1 MRFSAQLNSRRNV
14 LPGTCRYLEPTRKN
28 RDTCVLLDSERT
40 ICTATSNEVAP
51 SDLRFRKSKLANSAK
66 LFLIPSLKTISTPSN
81 HVTRQQKV
89 RNTLLDRILVL
100 AAATNQLATLH
111 ARLHQKRVQVLESLR
126 RLVVFRDQ
134 NLGLGRL
141 FW

>member
-1 MRFSAQLNSRRNV
+1 MRACLSTKHYR
-14 LPGTCRYLEPTRKN
+14 
-28 RDTCVLLDSERT
+28 ERT
-40 ICTATSNEVAP
+40 SCHRFCRLPLSILDIVRADFQKSTQLFPISFLKNKDTSTA
-51 SDLRFRKSKLANSAK
+51 
-66 LFLIPSLKTISTPSN
+66 SN

-89 RNTLLDRILVL
+89 RNALLDRVLVL
-100 AAATNQLATLH
+100 AAATHQLATLH

-126 RLVVFRDQ
+126 RLVVFRNQ